1 MIECNLSFLQ
11 IWYKS
16 CIMQSRI
23 SAYTGTKPLNHGTI
37 EAASSFCGLSSLA
50 SKLDAVIFLLDS
62 GAQKTQNLPNRVLFF
77 CQIWYRMTKSHLG
90 LFGLKGE
97 THDEFGPGG
106 NCYGA
111 FRLTTP
117 LSELPKKNR
126 SFPTMPPGFIVARA
140 WQHPGTPVT
149 TKYLRLVLRN
159 SRASW

>member
-16 CIMQSRI
+16 CILQSRI
-23 SAYTGTKPLNHGTI
+23 SAYTGTKPLNHGTT

-117 LSELPKKNR
+117 LSELPKKTEAFQPCPLD
-126 SFPTMPPGFIVARA
+126 S
-140 WQHPGTPVT
+140 
-149 TKYLRLVLRN
+149 L
-159 SRASW
+159 